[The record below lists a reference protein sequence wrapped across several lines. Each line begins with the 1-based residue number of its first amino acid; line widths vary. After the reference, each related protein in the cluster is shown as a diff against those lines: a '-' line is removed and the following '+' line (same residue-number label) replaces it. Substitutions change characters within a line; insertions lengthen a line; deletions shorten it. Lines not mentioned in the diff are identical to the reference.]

1 MHIVLDMIG
10 YVCVLDT
17 YGYVWICSASFWI
30 RLDTVLDTSAF
41 WICLDTFEYVW
52 ICLDTLSFGYA
63 CACPVLDTFGYGRR
77 AVNLGLECRERVCEK
92 TTGRAI
98 GGIFDS
104 GPWGA
109 SFLNFRVGV
118 CGASLYLQKSASDAL
133 RHFVRASGRT
143 F

>member
-52 ICLDTLSFGYA
+52 ICVDTLGFGYA
-63 CACPVLDTFGYGRR
+63 CACPVLDTFGYVWIR
-77 AVNLGLECRERVCEK
+77 AEGHQFRAGMQGARVRK
-92 TTGRAI
+92 DNGTSNWRDI
-98 GGIFDS
+98 
-104 GPWGA
+104 
-109 SFLNFRVGV
+109 
-118 CGASLYLQKSASDAL
+118 
-133 RHFVRASGRT
+133 
-143 F
+143 